1 MSVSTAVSARELPH
15 RPRTPGEPLLLRV
28 LEFGGVLPILLFLGW
43 TFSSSWTEVRDLLPS
58 IAAWLLLIAIADLKP
73 IPIWGSVE
81 IAISFPVLLAGAFVF
96 PPHVAC
102 LLGFVGP
109 LDMRELRREITLMRG
124 LFNRANIAG
133 SVLAAS
139 AMFHGLHGDLGRW
152 PVVLAPAFVA
162 LFVDVALNGTLVTT
176 GTHLLTGVPPRE
188 VWRNISGGSQR
199 TYFLLSYLAFGF
211 LAVLLA
217 AVHEAAG
224 SWSLIAFAVPL
235 LLARQMFVHWKQLGE
250 ASEELLAKQ
259 RALLAVTQRIADE
272 RRDERLAMA
281 AGIHDE
287 VLPPLYQVHLMGQV
301 LRQDLATGHL
311 LELEADVPDL
321 LKATEAANDAIR
333 ALVRDM
339 RASPLGSKGVAQ
351 TLVMFV
357 DSLRSLTEATFEIDV
372 EEIGGSALTQLILY
386 QIAREALSNSARY
399 SAATHIRLFLGVR
412 EGSLRLVVQDD
423 GRGFDPSG
431 ASQPGH
437 FGLQLM
443 RERAEMAGGVLFVES
458 APGAGA
464 MVVARVP
471 IEFEHR
477 LQG

>member
-1 MSVSTAVSARELPH
+1 MSASTAVSTRELPR
-15 RPRTPGEPLLLRV
+15 RPRTPSEPLLLRI
-28 LEFGGVLPILLFLGW
+28 LEFGGVTPILLFLGW
-43 TFSSSWTEVRDLLPS
+43 AFSSSWADTRHLLPS
-58 IAAWLLLIAIADLKP
+58 VAGWLLVVAIADLKP

-96 PPHVAC
+96 PPHIAC
-102 LLGFVGP
+102 LLGFAGP
-109 LDMRELRREITLMRG
+109 LDLRELRREITLMRG

-139 AMFHGLHGDLGRW
+139 AVFHGLQGDLGDW
-152 PVVLAPAFVA
+152 PVVLAPAFAA
-162 LFVDVALNGTLVTT
+162 LFVDVALNGALVTT
-176 GTHLLTGVPPRE
+176 GTHLLTGVPLRE
-188 VWRNISGGSQR
+188 VWRNISGGDQR

-211 LAVLLA
+211 LAILLA
-217 AVHEAAG
+217 AVHQAAG

-259 RALLAVTQRIADE
+259 RALLAVTERIADE

-301 LRQDLATGHL
+301 LRQDLASGHL

-321 LKATEAANDAIR
+321 LRATEVANDAIR

-339 RASPLGSKGVAQ
+339 RTSPLGSRGVTQ

-357 DSLRSLTEATFEIDV
+357 DSLRSLTEAAFEVDV
-372 EEIGGSALTQLILY
+372 EEVGGSALTQLLVY
-386 QIAREALSNSARY
+386 QIAREALSNAARH

-423 GRGFDPSG
+423 GRGFEVGG
-431 ASQPGH
+431 AGQVGH

-443 RERAEMAGGVLFVES
+443 RERAEMAGGILFIES
-458 APGAGA
+458 APGIGA
-464 MVVARVP
+464 TLVARIP
-471 IEFEHR
+471 IQFEHR
-477 LQG
+477 FQS